1 MGSIP
6 NGKQLMGAALSWRG
20 GLTIVLLL
28 AVIASGWSV
37 WTNSNNT
44 ASPATVKRPDYVL
57 RGYEIVSLDS
67 DGKEAFT
74 LRGPELQRDLGAKSM
89 TLLTPLFLVPDRN
102 GAYWE
107 IRAKHGF
114 VPENGKQLRL
124 RGDVVATSPAQVP
137 PPTRIETAELNLFPR
152 ANRATSTVAVT
163 ITRPGLTMRGRGL
176 EADFNRQQ
184 VALLSDVHS
193 RYVPAPR

>member
-1 MGSIP
+1 
-6 NGKQLMGAALSWRG
+6 MGAAVSWRG

-37 WTNSNNT
+37 WTNSDNGVD
-44 ASPATVKRPDYVL
+44 PATVKRPDYVL
-57 RGYEIVSLDS
+57 RDYEIVSLDS

-74 LRGPELQRDLGAKSM
+74 LRGPELQRDIGAKSM

-107 IRAKHGF
+107 VRAKHGF
-114 VPENGKQLRL
+114 VPEDGKQLRL
-124 RGDVVATSPAQVP
+124 RGDVVATSPVQVP

-193 RYVPAPR
+193 RYVPAP

>member
-1 MGSIP
+1 
-6 NGKQLMGAALSWRG
+6 MGAAVSWRG

-37 WTNSNNT
+37 WTNSDNG
-44 ASPATVKRPDYVL
+44 ADPATVKRPDYVL
-57 RGYEIVSLDS
+57 RDYEIVSLDS

-74 LRGPELQRDLGAKSM
+74 LRGPELQRDIGAKSM

-107 IRAKHGF
+107 VRAKHGF
-114 VPENGKQLRL
+114 VPEDGKQLRL
-124 RGDVVATSPAQVP
+124 RGDVVATSPVQVP

-193 RYVPAPR
+193 RYVPAP